1 MKKTIRLKVQLHK
14 SEGKLWGWY
23 IPIDD
28 LVVQQIKE
36 LGWNRLIAKIDDAR
50 PLHCA
55 LISFGKGRRGI
66 TLNKPFVKENGFL
79 IDQELN
85 LELREDE
92 SKYGMPVSEEFHASL
107 ESDFEAKDYFDKLS
121 PGKQRNLIYFADNVK
136 SSDIRIRRAL
146 VVMNHLKIHK
156 GKIDFKDLTRE
167 MKDANNR
174 ETLH

>member
-1 MKKTIRLKVQLHK
+1 MNKTIRLNVQLHK

-23 IPIDD
+23 IPLDD
-28 LVVQQIKE
+28 LVVQEIKE
-36 LGWNRLIAKIDDAR
+36 LGWNRLIANIDDAR

-55 LISFGKGRRGI
+55 MISFGKGRRGI

-79 IDQELN
+79 IDQKLN

-92 SKYGMPVSEEFHASL
+92 SKYGMSVSDEFYAAL
-107 ESDFEAKDYFDKLS
+107 KSDTEAKAYFEKLT

-146 VVMNHLKIHK
+146 VVMNHLNLHK
-156 GKIDFKDLTRE
+156 GKIDFKDLTKE
-167 MKDANNR
+167 MKKANNR
-174 ETLH
+174 ERLH

>member
-1 MKKTIRLKVQLHK
+1 MKDKIALQVQLHK
-14 SEGKLWGWY
+14 SGGKLWGWY

-28 LVVQQIKE
+28 LVVQNIKK
-36 LGWNRLIAKIDDAR
+36 LGWKRMVANIEDAQ

-55 LISFGKGRRGI
+55 LVSLGKGVKGI

-85 LELREDE
+85 LELREDQ
-92 SKYGMPVSEEFHASL
+92 SKYGMPISEEFEAAL
-107 ESDFEAKDYFDKLS
+107 ESDFEAYEYFDKLT
-121 PGKQRNLIYFADNVK
+121 PGKQRNLIYFADSVK

-146 VVMNHLKIHK
+146 VVMNHLKLHK
-156 GKIDFKDLTRE
+156 GIIDFKELTNE

-174 ETLH
+174 ETLR